1 MSKKWK
7 STGSSR
13 LDREVT
19 GFDLLD
25 RWGRW
30 VGYEIDVR
38 ACTWEENPEAKAWF
52 DDWDVC
58 RVADEPPTFV
68 AFTHNTR
75 DGNHYG
81 PTVAPIWGDS
91 QAEVLAKARKR
102 RDGARKRQEKNWSG
116 INEPRRSSS

>member
-1 MSKKWK
+1 MNDKKWK
-7 STGSSR
+7 STGSER

-38 ACTWEENPEAKAWF
+38 SVSWEEAPDATIWSSDPK
-52 DDWDVC
+52 
-58 RVADEPPTFV
+58 PFV

-81 PTVAPIWGDS
+81 ATTEAIWGDS
-91 QAEVLAKARKR
+91 QAEVMAKARKR
-102 RDGARKRQEKNWSG
+102 RAGARKRQEKNWSG
-116 INEPRRSSS
+116 INEPRRTT

>member
-13 LDREVT
+13 LGREVT

>member
-1 MSKKWK
+1 MTEKRYK

-13 LDREVT
+13 LDREIT
-19 GFDLLD
+19 PFDLLD

-38 ACTWEENPEAKAWF
+38 EVSWKEAPDAVIWS
-52 DDWDVC
+52 DD
-58 RVADEPPTFV
+58 PKPFV

-81 PTVAPIWGDS
+81 PAVEPIWGDS

-102 RDGARKRQEKNWSG
+102 RDGARKRQEKNWG
-116 INEPRRSSS
+116 ELNEPRRRSS